1 MGQNFR
7 MPAFNH
13 ALKAVIISGVGA
25 IVVDKLYP
33 KVDFGSDKM
42 KPYLS
47 KKNGDGGLVPEE
59 LV

>member
-1 MGQNFR
+1 
-7 MPAFNH
+7 MPPFNH

-33 KVDFGSDKM
+33 KVDFGSDKI